1 LHAPL
6 SSNLP
11 PEQDVHKPEESQ
23 VEHPVLHNPQNGV
36 NLEESEQ
43 VKQFYDVVTQV
54 EHLLSQ
60 AWQTPEVKKVPLGHV
75 VHYPKE
81 LQVAHPVLHEIT
93 QELEPPEQVA
103 HKALLQARQ
112 LVPSS

>member
-11 PEQDVHKPEESQ
+11 PEQDVHKPVESQ
-23 VEHPVLHNPQNGV
+23 VVHPVLHKPQDGV
-36 NLEESEQ
+36 NLVASEQ

-60 AWQTPEVKKVPLGHV
+60 AWQTPEVRKVPLGHD
-75 VHYPKE
+75 VHYPVE
-81 LQVAHPVLHEIT
+81 LQVAHPVLHDIT
-93 QELEPPEQVA
+93 QEVGPPEQVA
-103 HKALLQARQ
+103 H
-112 LVPSS
+112 